1 VRPLALAVLGRG
13 LVDPDEP
20 IVTADD
26 AGLSR
31 GQAAF
36 ETVRVYAGR
45 PFALDQHLDRLT
57 ASASRLELPAVTRQD
72 LLGLAHQALDA
83 ANAPDCALR
92 LYWTAGREESGQA
105 TALALVSPLPTG
117 FDEQRQRGIR
127 VVALDLGIDI
137 AARERSPWL
146 LGGVKSTS
154 YAVNIAARTESRRR
168 NADDAVLVAAD
179 RTVLEGPTSNIWWRS
194 GDTLRTPSLTLG
206 ILSGVTRAVLLG
218 LAPALG
224 YAVEEGAWP
233 LDTLLAADEAFT
245 TSSLREVMPIVSVDE
260 RPVGD
265 GRPGSAAAAL
275 QQGLRQAA
283 SAGTAAG

>member
-57 ASASRLELPAVTRQD
+57 ASASRLELPAVARED
-72 LLGLAHQALDA
+72 LLELSRLALEA
-83 ANAPDCALR
+83 ANTPDCALR

-105 TALALVSPLPTG
+105 TALALVSPLPAG
-117 FDEQRQRGIR
+117 FDEQRKRGIR

-137 AARERSPWL
+137 AARARSPWL

-154 YAVNIAARTESRRR
+154 YAINIAARTESRRR
-168 NADDAVLVAAD
+168 DADDALLVASD
-179 RTVLEGPTSNIWWRS
+179 GTVLEGPTSNVWWRS
-194 GDTLRTPSLTLG
+194 ESRLRTPSLALG

-218 LAPALG
+218 LAPTLG
-224 YAVEEGAWP
+224 YAAEEGAWP
-233 LDTLLAADEAFT
+233 LDELLASDEAFM

-260 RPVGD
+260 QPVGD
-265 GRPGSAAAAL
+265 GRPGAAAAVL
-275 QQGLRQAA
+275 QDGLREAA
-283 SAGTAAG
+283 RGQSLD